1 MNERTLP
8 VYSLDR
14 TQDEDGAD
22 VWFVANR
29 RGDWI
34 EGPFPTHELAQN
46 ELLALLTIYIDT
58 GIERTS

>member
-1 MNERTLP
+1 MSERILP

-14 TQDEDGAD
+14 TLDEDGAD

-34 EGPFPTHELAQN
+34 EGPFPTYELAQD
-46 ELLALLTIYIDT
+46 ELMYLLTDYIGT
-58 GIERTS
+58 GNERT